1 VKGDKNMDIKA
12 FLIDMDGVLYV
23 GERPIEGATETI
35 DLLNE
40 RGYRYRF
47 VTNATRRCR
56 SAINERLKR
65 LGFNIREEL
74 IFSAPLATILYIK
87 SCIAEPRCYL
97 LSTGDVHRDFENND
111 IILTDDDPNFVVIG
125 DAGEDFTYLKLNKAF
140 RFVLDGAEFIA
151 MEKDQYWMS
160 HDGLVMGAGPFVAA
174 IEFSTS
180 KRATVTGK
188 PSEEFFRHA
197 LHDLRVNAEECAIIG
212 DDLFSD
218 VAGGKNLGI
227 KGILVKT
234 GKYRDDLLKKSEIK
248 PDIVLNSISQL
259 REYL

>member
-1 VKGDKNMDIKA
+1 MDIKA

-23 GERPIEGATETI
+23 GERQIEGATETI

-56 SAINERLKR
+56 STINERLKR

-74 IFSAPLATILYIK
+74 IFSAPLVTIRYIK
-87 SCIAEPRCYL
+87 SCNKEPICYL
-97 LSTGDVHRDFENND
+97 LSTGDVYRDFEDND
-111 IILTDDDPNFVVIG
+111 IILTDNDPNFVVIG
-125 DAGEDFTYLKLNKAF
+125 DAGEDFTYLKLNKVF
-140 RFVLDGAEFIA
+140 RFVLNGADLVA
-151 MEKDQYWMS
+151 MEKDRYWMGP
-160 HDGLVMGAGPFVAA
+160 DGLVMGAGPFVAA
-174 IEFSTS
+174 IEFATE
-180 KRATVTGK
+180 KKATVAGK

-197 LHDLRVNAEECAIIG
+197 LHDLGVKAEECAIIG

-234 GKYRDDLLKKSEIK
+234 GKYRDELLKKSDIK
-248 PDIVLNSISQL
+248 PDMILNSISQL
-259 REYL
+259 REYI